1 MKILSVKGDQRSGSK
16 KNDGGGW
23 MGGVDMGYRP
33 FSTDSYRP
41 SSNSIRREAVIGMS
55 LEQPYWGHWRKE
67 ARGGRRRQ
75 GGRGVQ
81 VLDGG
86 TRMIYIHTCRWE
98 GGREGKM
105 GKEILGF

>member
-1 MKILSVKGDQRSGSK
+1 
-16 KNDGGGW
+16 
-23 MGGVDMGYRP
+23 MGYRP

-67 ARGGRRRQ
+67 AWGGRRRQ

-86 TRMIYIHTCRWE
+86 TRRIYIHVSMGRRQ
-98 GGREGKM
+98 GRENGERNSRVRSYDSLKYD
-105 GKEILGF
+105 LLC